1 MAVAGDTKNAFFLRL
16 DGKHLNVIGQHRVI
30 KSLIEHDVDKAV
42 VKLRSGKS
50 IYLLAYGDNLAR
62 VKETFAEAK

>member
-16 DGKHLNVIGQHRVI
+16 DGEHLNVIGQHRVI
-30 KSLIEHDVDKAV
+30 KNLIEHDVDRAV

-62 VKETFAEAK
+62 VKEEFSK